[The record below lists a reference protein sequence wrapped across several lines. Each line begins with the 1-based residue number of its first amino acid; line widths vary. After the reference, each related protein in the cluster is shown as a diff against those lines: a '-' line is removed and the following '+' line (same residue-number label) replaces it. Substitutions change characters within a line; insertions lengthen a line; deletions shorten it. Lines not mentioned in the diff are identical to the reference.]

1 MEPILQVRK
10 VTKKFGGMTAVNSVD
25 LDIWEG
31 DIVGLIGP
39 NGAGKTTFFNSITG
53 FYRCDSGTVKFDGK
67 NITMKTTYQNCKAG
81 MARTFQIVQP
91 FGQMTALENVM
102 VGAFNRTSS
111 HKEAQER
118 AKKWIEFVGM
128 ESKMYERV
136 ANLNIGDQRKL
147 EMARAL
153 ATEPK
158 LLLLDEVMA
167 GLTPTEIDDVIE
179 LVRKIRNSGTTVLMI
194 EHIMKALMQLS
205 DRVVVLDH
213 GTKIAEGTPEE
224 IANNETVIESYLGS
238 AYKKAK

>member
-10 VTKKFGGMTAVNSVD
+10 VTKKFGGMTAVNAVD

-67 NITMKTTYQNCKAG
+67 NITTKTTYQNCKAG
-81 MARTFQIVQP
+81 MARTFPIVQP

-224 IANNETVIESYLGS
+224 IANYETVIESYLGS
-238 AYKKAK
+238 AYKKVK

>member
-1 MEPILQVRK
+1 MEPILRARK
-10 VTKKFGGMTAVNSVD
+10 VTKKFGGMIAVNSVD
-25 LDIWEG
+25 LDIYPGE
-31 DIVGLIGP
+31 IIGLIGP

-53 FYRCDSGTVKFDGK
+53 FYKCDGGSVFFDGK
-67 NITMKTTYQNCKAG
+67 EITSKTTYQNCKAG

-91 FGQMTALENVM
+91 FGQMTSLENVM
-102 VGAFNRTSS
+102 VGAFNRTNS
-111 HKEAQER
+111 HSEAEAE

-128 ESKMYERV
+128 EDKMYDKL

-153 ATEPK
+153 ATGPK

-167 GLTPTEIDDVIE
+167 GLTPTEIDGVIE
-179 LVRKIRNSGTTVLMI
+179 LVKKIRKSGTTVLMI

-213 GTKIAEGTPEE
+213 GEKIAEGTPEE
-224 IANNETVIESYLGS
+224 IANNERVIESYLGS
-238 AYKKAK
+238 AYKKA

>member
-10 VTKKFGGMTAVNSVD
+10 VTKKFGGMTAVNAVD

-53 FYRCDSGTVKFDGK
+53 FYRCDSGTVRFDGK
-67 NITMKTTYQNCKAG
+67 NITTKTTYQNCKAG

>member
-10 VTKKFGGMTAVNSVD
+10 VTKKFGGMTAVNAVD

-67 NITMKTTYQNCKAG
+67 NITTKTTYQNCKAG

>member
-1 MEPILQVRK
+1 MEPILHVRK
-10 VTKKFGGMTAVNSVD
+10 VTKKFGGMTAVNAVD

-67 NITMKTTYQNCKAG
+67 NITTKTTYQNCKAG

-213 GTKIAEGTPEE
+213 GTKIAEGTPEQ

-238 AYKKAK
+238 AYKKVK

>member
-1 MEPILQVRK
+1 MEPILQVRT
-10 VTKKFGGMTAVNSVD
+10 VTKKFGGMTAVNAVD

-67 NITMKTTYQNCKAG
+67 NITTKTTYQNCKAG

>member
-10 VTKKFGGMTAVNSVD
+10 VTKKFGGMVAVNAVD
-25 LDIWEG
+25 MDIYPGE
-31 DIVGLIGP
+31 IIGLIGP
-39 NGAGKTTFFNSITG
+39 NGAGKTTFFNTVTG
-53 FYRCDSGTVKFDGK
+53 FYKSDGGTVRFDGK
-67 NITMKTTYQNCKAG
+67 DITSKSTDQNCKAG

-91 FGQMTALENVM
+91 FGEMTSLENVM
-102 VGAFNRTSS
+102 VGAFNRTNSYE
-111 HKEAQER
+111 KAEEE

-128 ESKMYERV
+128 EEKMYEKLST
-136 ANLNIGDQRKL
+136 LNIGDQRKL

-167 GLTPTEIDDVIE
+167 GLTPTEIDGVID
-179 LVRKIRNSGTTVLMI
+179 LVRKIRESGTTVLMI

-224 IANNETVIESYLGS
+224 IANNDKVIESYLGS
-238 AYKKAK
+238 AYKKA

>member
-10 VTKKFGGMTAVNSVD
+10 VTKKFGGMTAVNAVD

-67 NITMKTTYQNCKAG
+67 NITTKTTYQNCKAG

-179 LVRKIRNSGTTVLMI
+179 LVRKIRKSGTTVLMI

>member
-10 VTKKFGGMTAVNSVD
+10 VTKKFGGMTAVNAVD

-53 FYRCDSGTVKFDGK
+53 FYRCDSGTVRFDGK
-67 NITMKTTYQNCKAG
+67 NITTKTTYQNCKAG

-213 GTKIAEGTPEE
+213 GTKIAEGTPEQ

>member
-10 VTKKFGGMTAVNSVD
+10 VTKKFGGMTAVNAVD

-53 FYRCDSGTVKFDGK
+53 FYRCDSGTVRFDGK
-67 NITMKTTYQNCKAG
+67 NITTKTTYQNCKAG

-213 GTKIAEGTPEE
+213 GTKIAEGTPEQ

-238 AYKKAK
+238 AYKKVK

>member
-10 VTKKFGGMTAVNSVD
+10 VTKKFGGMTAVNAVD

-53 FYRCDSGTVKFDGK
+53 FYRCDSGTVRFDGK
-67 NITMKTTYQNCKAG
+67 NITTKTTYQNCKAG

-238 AYKKAK
+238 AYKKA